1 VRPIEAGRAVV
12 ASGRRRIGRA
22 NLAPWRVGT
31 LGPASA
37 LSLMLPRRA
46 VTVMRSQT
54 ALVLI
59 LLALVAL
66 AGVLWLPGLGD
77 LASVP

>member
-1 VRPIEAGRAVV
+1 MSDNA
-12 ASGRRRIGRA
+12 
-22 NLAPWRVGT
+22 
-31 LGPASA
+31 
-37 LSLMLPRRA
+37 
-46 VTVMRSQT
+46 QT

-66 AGVLWLPGLGD
+66 AGVLALPGLGD

>member
-1 VRPIEAGRAVV
+1 VLWWPRGEG
-12 ASGRRRIGRA
+12 RIGGQIWPPGASEHWARQ
-22 NLAPWRVGT
+22 RVI
-31 LGPASA
+31 AHV
-37 LSLMLPRRA
+37 PRRA